1 MPIVRLVAIVFIISL
16 SVRILLDLTFFLR
29 YGWHASNVIEV
40 WFYYGVAKGIFVLKS
55 LDPTLWLLR
64 VVGYILPEKFLF
76 YGVVL
81 TAGILSAVT
90 AVIISLLGTELDSKK
105 TGFFAGVLYATLVQP
120 IGLSVVSFT
129 HDLVQLPIIA
139 LCILLLIRATKTPDV
154 RERLLNSALFAALL
168 YLGWHI
174 NQLITIALDVAIL
187 FLGLKLFY
195 YLGEKRSIDRKRIF
209 LYYFVVVTLGILALR
224 LTLLPDVF
232 NEVFGRMTQGRTGS
246 IDVAPISAGSLWIRY
261 NFLLLLMP
269 LGLIYTYR
277 RRDITSYSLFL
288 LGLVISTLVDRG
300 ARIADL
306 GVCLLAARAFT
317 QWESKDEKELALGFL
332 LVVPLA
338 LSFLDFSL
346 FLNIFFMIISISL
359 YLLLKSERQRTQF
372 PSIFLALIIIAGAIT
387 FNGIASPEF
396 IRESATTDSEYR
408 ALDHLKGVSKGDGRI
423 HINWVYG
430 YFAGAVSGVRPASS
444 PGRINREIFKT
455 GWQTEEIS
463 AEKFRE
469 EGIEYVMVTTRDFE
483 ITGEDPIRDI
493 ASFKISRG
501 IIFKP
506 KSARISSLKETTI
519 YKMLYDEGGLNN
531 FEKIYEEEDRTG
543 LVVKIYKVL

>member
-232 NEVFGRMTQGRTGS
+232 NEVFGGMTQGRTGS

-359 YLLLKSERQRTQF
+359 YFLLKSERQRTQF
-372 PSIFLALIIIAGAIT
+372 PSIFLALIIIAGAVT

-408 ALDHLKGVSKGDGRI
+408 ALDHLKGVQKGEARI